1 MDFSSIMLVLYDCP
15 TFFERLVGSTCYLS
29 DKEELIV
36 HAMIVGVLFL
46 VLGFLLYV
54 LRYRRLSKNE
64 N

>member
-1 MDFSSIMLVLYDCP
+1 MNFSSIMLVLYDCP
-15 TFFERLVGSTCYLS
+15 NFFERLVGSTCYLS

-46 VLGFLLYV
+46 VLGFILYV